1 MEEGPGCGGCYA
13 LTGKSRRQTLVT
25 NKHLSRSGSG
35 FWMMPVGLILLTQR
49 RVLGSRFSPSAV
61 QGVGVYPKK
70 VLQQLRELVTEERRC
85 LLLMNR

>member
-1 MEEGPGCGGCYA
+1 
-13 LTGKSRRQTLVT
+13 
-25 NKHLSRSGSG
+25 
-35 FWMMPVGLILLTQR
+35 MMPVGLILLTQC

-70 VLQQLRELVTEERRC
+70 VLQQLRELVAEERRC